1 MLYCYFWIIF
11 IPINCSFKT
20 LFQLMQSFCIILSW
34 WSYNWNIKFCISY
47 CKCWF
52 LIISRIIYYNILQ
65 SVQVRIRLISQLI
78 NGILK
83 VPQKLLKYFNG
94 TIILTFS
101 LPLFPILPVIFGL
114 NSNEALLI
122 LPAGKS
128 TIAALAFKY
137 GSSL

>member
-1 MLYCYFWIIF
+1 M
-11 IPINCSFKT
+11 
-20 LFQLMQSFCIILSW
+20 
-34 WSYNWNIKFCISY
+34 
-47 CKCWF
+47 
-52 LIISRIIYYNILQ
+52 
-65 SVQVRIRLISQLI
+65 
-78 NGILK
+78 
-83 VPQKLLKYFNG
+83 
-94 TIILTFS
+94 LTFF

>member
-1 MLYCYFWIIF
+1 M
-11 IPINCSFKT
+11 
-20 LFQLMQSFCIILSW
+20 
-34 WSYNWNIKFCISY
+34 
-47 CKCWF
+47 
-52 LIISRIIYYNILQ
+52 Q

-94 TIILTFS
+94 TIILTFF